1 MKKTVDEKLNDIL
14 EIDTS
19 NDRLHGHSTVSA
31 SEWQAGNQN
40 IIEVEPV
47 EQPKTV
53 SKEISNV
60 EDDYEYARNN
70 LKGLIENGKSVIENI
85 MYLAKEGESPRA
97 YEVAGQLIK
106 TIADTNKDL
115 LDLSKKVKDV
125 KKDTEVA
132 EKSGV
137 TNVNNTL
144 FVGSTAELQ
153 KLIGN

>member
-1 MKKTVDEKLNDIL
+1 
-14 EIDTS
+14 
-19 NDRLHGHSTVSA
+19 
-31 SEWQAGNQN
+31 
-40 IIEVEPV
+40 
-47 EQPKTV
+47 
-53 SKEISNV
+53 
-60 EDDYEYARNN
+60 
-70 LKGLIENGKSVIENI
+70 

>member
-1 MKKTVDEKLNDIL
+1 MKKTMDEKLSDIFNI
-14 EIDTS
+14 EPT
-19 NDRLHGHSTVSA
+19 
-31 SEWQAGNQN
+31 
-40 IIEVEPV
+40 IIESDAVEIRDEALPV
-47 EQPKTV
+47 PKKETLPV
-53 SKEISNV
+53 SKEVLNI

-70 LKGLIENGKSVIENI
+70 LKGLIENGKNVIENI

-125 KKDTEVA
+125 KKDE
-132 EKSGV
+132 EKAKEQGV

-153 KLIGN
+153 KLIGK

>member
-1 MKKTVDEKLNDIL
+1 MKKTMDEKLSDIFNI
-14 EIDTS
+14 EPT
-19 NDRLHGHSTVSA
+19 
-31 SEWQAGNQN
+31 
-40 IIEVEPV
+40 IIESDAVEIRDEALPV
-47 EQPKTV
+47 PKKETLPV
-53 SKEISNV
+53 SKEVLNID
-60 EDDYEYARNN
+60 DDYEYARNN
-70 LKGLIENGKSVIENI
+70 LKGLIENGKNVIENI

-125 KKDTEVA
+125 KKDE
-132 EKSGV
+132 EKAKEQGV

-153 KLIGN
+153 KLIGK